1 MKIQNL
7 TKVCAAV
14 VCALSFNAA
23 AAPKQ
28 VDVASMAKM
37 QSNDI
42 NAVLGLSGAQ
52 NAKMIKE
59 VNVAET
65 GVTVAKFQQYVHGV
79 KVYGGTF
86 NAHKSPLGV
95 ISNVNGNFQ
104 LGLDKLPVLRVS
116 RVNKKQAIDLAIA
129 ADRDG
134 LSLKDVRNVNAEEFI
149 NNIGGKWMR
158 TWVVSYFTD
167 ASGEPKR
174 VENIIN
180 AFDKEIV
187 SRRDILTHAQATGP
201 GGNSK
206 TGQYNYGTDFSHL
219 DVAQS
224 GSTCTMSNANVK
236 TVNLNHGTSGSTA
249 YSFTCPENTYK
260 SINGAYSPLNDAH
273 YFGNVIFNMYQD
285 WIGVAPLSFQLTMR
299 VHYSSNYENAF
310 WDGSAM
316 SFGDGAT
323 TFYPLV
329 SLDVSA
335 HEVSHGFTEQNSG
348 LAYSSMSGGM
358 NEAFSDMAG
367 EAAEFYMHGSND
379 WMVGEQIFKGNGAL
393 RYMDDPTKDGR
404 SIGHAS
410 DFTSSMDVH
419 YSSGV
424 YNKAFYLLSNTAG
437 WGVRKAFE
445 VMTLANQTYW
455 TANSTFDAGAAGVC
469 KAASDKGYSVAD
481 VNAAFTAVGVN
492 GGTDCNGGGTTPP
505 PSGGND
511 LTKGQAVSISGAQGS
526 ETSYTYAAP
535 ADADQVTITMSGGS
549 GDADLYV
556 KKGSAPTTSSYD
568 CRPYKSGNNESCTA
582 TGSGTYYVMVRGYS
596 SYSGASLVADHTTAT
611 QGGGDSGTVANI
623 SVSRRNWVRYTQD
636 VPAGASNLTYTITGG
651 SGDAD
656 LYVKFGAQPSTSSY
670 DCRPYKNGNEETCTF
685 ASPQAGTWH
694 VGIYGYSAVSG
705 LTLNWSYE

>member
-1 MKIQNL
+1 MRVQNL

-14 VCALSFNAA
+14 VCALSFTAT
-23 AAPKQ
+23 AAPQ
-28 VDVASMAKM
+28 NVDAAGLAKV
-37 QSNDI
+37 QSNNI
-42 NAVLGLSGAQ
+42 NTVMGLSGAQ
-52 NAKMIKE
+52 NAKLVKE
-59 VNVAET
+59 VHVAET
-65 GVTVAKFQQYVHGV
+65 GVTVAKFQHYVHGLRV
-79 KVYGGTF
+79 FGGTF
-86 NAHKSPLGV
+86 NAHKSPVGV
-95 ISNVNGNFQ
+95 FSNVNGDFQ
-104 LGLDKLPVLRVS
+104 VGLDKMPVLRIS
-116 RVNKKQAIDLAIA
+116 RVNEKQAINTAIE

-134 LSLKDVRNVNAEEFI
+134 LTLDQVRNLLAEEVI
-149 NNIGGKWMR
+149 IKNDGKWLRGWM
-158 TWVVSYFTD
+158 VSYFSD

-174 VENIIN
+174 VQNLISS
-180 AFDKEIV
+180 FDGSIKF
-187 SRRDILTHAQATGP
+187 RGDILAHAQASGP
-201 GGNSK
+201 GGNQK
-206 TGQYNYGTDFSHL
+206 TGQYTYGTNFGYM

-236 TVNLNHGTSGSTA
+236 TVNLNHGTSGSSA
-249 YSFTCPENTYK
+249 YSFTCPENTHK

-285 WIGVAPLSFQLTMR
+285 WIGVAPLTFQLTMR
-299 VHYSSNYENAF
+299 VHYSNNYENAF

-329 SLDVSA
+329 SLDVSS

-348 LAYSSMSGGM
+348 LVYSSMSGGM

-367 EAAEFYMHGSND
+367 EAAEYYMHGSND

-393 RYMDDPTKDGR
+393 RYMDDPTKDGK

-410 DFTSSMDVH
+410 NFTSSMDVH

-469 KAASDKGYSVAD
+469 KAASDKGYSVSD

-492 GGTDCNGGGTTPP
+492 GGSDCTGGTTPP
-505 PSGGND
+505 PPTGGNE
-511 LTKGQAVSISGAQGS
+511 LTKGQAISISGAQGS
-526 ETSYTYAAP
+526 ETNYTYAAP
-535 ADADQVTITMSGGS
+535 SDADQVTITMSGGS

-582 TGSGTYYVMVRGYS
+582 TGSGTYHVMVRGYS
-596 SYSGASLVADHTTAT
+596 AYSGASLVADHTTST
-611 QGGGDSGTVANI
+611 QSGGDSGSVTDI
-623 SVSRRNWVRYTQD
+623 SVSRRTWKHYTQD
-636 VPAGASNLTYTITGG
+636 IPAGASNLIYTITGG

-656 LYVKFGAQPSTSSY
+656 LYVKFGSQPTSSSY

-685 ASPQAGTWH
+685 ATPSTGTYH
-694 VGIYGYSAVSG
+694 ISVYGYSAVSG